1 MPTSRAKGHAQL
13 TKDPPEAL
21 DGVVDGLC
29 PPLLNAAAGIRPG
42 AKGETVGDAGRV
54 DHRQN
59 LDVPAGVAWRAHEIG
74 KVIPDQVKVVTPTEL
89 ERSWAGA
96 GGGLLGDKA
105 LGQIPRA
112 HQVEEESGP
121 PRSEAV
127 AVMETDVIEIKHVV
141 ILVRIDKQ
149 QGLMINRLLDLQVG
163 VLGPGEECAWATGM
177 SAGGLGLASPTLGS
191 RQFVLFMQTLILTNL
206 EEYMGH

>member
-1 MPTSRAKGHAQL
+1 MPTYRAKGHVPL

-29 PPLLNAAAGIRPG
+29 PPLLDAAAGIRPST
-42 AKGETVGDAGRV
+42 KGEAVGDAGRV

-59 LDVPAGVAWRAHEIG
+59 LDVPAGVARRAHEIG
-74 KVIPDQVKVVTPTEL
+74 KVIPDQVKVVMPTEL

-105 LGQIPRA
+105 LGQVPRA

-121 PRSEAV
+121 PRAEAV
-127 AVMETDVIEIKHVV
+127 AVTETNVIEIQHMV
-141 ILVRIDKQ
+141 ILVGIDKQ
-149 QGLMINRLLDLQVG
+149 QGLMIDGLLDLEVG
-163 VLGPGEECAWATGM
+163 VLGPGEECAWATGV

-191 RQFVLFMQTLILTNL
+191 RQFVLSMRTLILTNL
-206 EEYMGH
+206 EEYMGC